1 MDSRRRVSKGR
12 NSFRHYYIT
21 RMLRKVRSASIV
33 AQNVGTRVE
42 NIERFYL
49 NDDVEEFA
57 DELKEF

>member
-1 MDSRRRVSKGR
+1 MNVP
-12 NSFRHYYIT
+12 
-21 RMLRKVRSASIV
+21 LV
-33 AQNVGTRVE
+33 AQNIGTRVE